1 VTGIFAYKGACGI
14 GVGVL
19 KTGLR
24 NQDDGNYIADSKAAY
39 ERLKAN
45 RSELTSIP
53 GEAKARHTAK
63 SRMFWWVPVGEVD
76 QKEEEV
82 KRGVQSIQ
90 KKTGA
95 AENPFV
101 G

>member
-1 VTGIFAYKGACGI
+1 
-14 GVGVL
+14 
-19 KTGLR
+19 
-24 NQDDGNYIADSKAAY
+24 
-39 ERLKAN
+39 
-45 RSELTSIP
+45 
-53 GEAKARHTAK
+53 
-63 SRMFWWVPVGEVD
+63 MFWWVPVGEVD